1 MKKHHVGSLRYLI
14 PFSEQINAKR
24 FRKFDKVKLDDEG
37 YKKVHN
43 LHVNWYITSIKALM
57 GELGKDLYK
66 KLDYVERRRL
76 ERCLYKIEN
85 KMDLVRS
92 AQCLTKSRRSYLSSL
107 QRFDTT
113 KVVLLHQSEPIT
125 KVFDFRKLKIRSKR
139 SYSLSESTTKE
150 DRVKVSYPKNTMI

>member
-66 KLDYVERRRL
+66 KLDYG
-76 ERCLYKIEN
+76 
-85 KMDLVRS
+85 
-92 AQCLTKSRRSYLSSL
+92 
-107 QRFDTT
+107 
-113 KVVLLHQSEPIT
+113 
-125 KVFDFRKLKIRSKR
+125 KR
-139 SYSLSESTTKE
+139 SSRFIPFEANWQGGGQITSMHVNPT
-150 DRVKVSYPKNTMI
+150 